1 MSMAIRI
8 HQTGGPD
15 VLKWE
20 DRDVGN
26 PAAGEVKIRQ
36 AAVGLNFIDIYMRT
50 GLYPVTDFP
59 FTLGMEGSGVIEA
72 IGDGVEGFSVGE
84 RVAYPMNP
92 GAYAEERLI
101 PAGRIV
107 KIPAG
112 ISDNEAAAMMLKGM
126 TAQYLL
132 RRTYRVQPGDNILVY
147 AAAGGVGLILC
158 QWAKHLGATVIG
170 CVGSPEKADLAKANG
185 CDHTILYRDE
195 NVPDRVKEITGGEG
209 VAVSYDA
216 IGQATLE
223 SSLDS
228 LKPFGTL
235 VSYGNASGPI
245 TEFNPGALAAKGS
258 LYLTRP
264 TLATHTSTRDLLEDS
279 ANELFGVVTS
289 GHVKINIGQTYA
301 LSDTAKAHE
310 DLEGRKTT
318 GSTVLLP

>member
-8 HQTGGPD
+8 HQTGGPE

-20 DRDVGN
+20 DRDVGS
-26 PAAGEVKIRQ
+26 PAAGEVKIRH

-92 GAYAEERLI
+92 GAYGEERLI
-101 PAGRIV
+101 PAARIV
-107 KIPAG
+107 KTPDG

-170 CVGSPEKADLAKANG
+170 CVGSPEKAELARANG

-245 TEFNPGALAAKGS
+245 TNFNPGVLAAKGS

-310 DLEGRKTT
+310 ALEGRKTT

>member
-8 HQTGGPD
+8 HQPGGTD

-20 DRDVGN
+20 DRDVGS
-26 PAAGEVKIRQ
+26 PAAGEVKIRH

-50 GLYPVTDFP
+50 GLYPLTEFP

-72 IGDGVEGFSVGE
+72 VGDGVEGFSVGE
-84 RVAYPMNP
+84 RIAYPMNP

-101 PAGRIV
+101 PAARIV
-107 KIPAG
+107 KIPEG
-112 ISDNEAAAMMLKGM
+112 VSDNEAAAMMLKGM

-170 CVGSPEKADLAKANG
+170 CVGSSEKAELAKANG

-195 NVPDRVKEITGGEG
+195 DVPEKVRDITGGEG

-223 SSLDS
+223 SSLES

-235 VSYGNASGPI
+235 VSFGNASGPI
-245 TEFNPGALAAKGS
+245 TEFNPAVLAAKGS

-264 TLATHTSTRDLLEDS
+264 TLATHTATRELLEDG
-279 ANELFGVVTS
+279 ANELFDMVTG

-301 LSDTAKAHE
+301 LSETAKAHA
-310 DLEGRKTT
+310 DLEGRRTT

>member
-101 PAGRIV
+101 PAARIV
-107 KIPAG
+107 KIPAS

-132 RRTYRVQPGDNILVY
+132 RRTYRVQPGDNILIY

-245 TEFNPGALAAKGS
+245 TEFNPGVLAAKGS